1 MSEPELETD
10 LSTSMFIKTYEHT
23 LSPGARPGSIVVP
36 PDALPP
42 SIRVTCYGPRKLE
55 DHPQSTLDLAV
66 QMRGKYPVMW
76 VDIVGMGD
84 ANLFEQVGR
93 DFGIHRLALEDVVTV
108 PQRAKVENYAEHLF
122 VVAQSP
128 RKGKKHTFEQVSFFI
143 GKDFIISWR
152 ESPSTC
158 FETIRHRMQFT
169 GRAMRD
175 LGTDYL
181 LYALLDAMIDAYFPT
196 LERIGEIVDQLDDE
210 LERGPSRTMISRL
223 HGIRHDVRL
232 MRRIVWPMRE
242 AVDELASRYE
252 WLIGKE
258 TSVYLR
264 DCHDHIIQL
273 LDTLENYRDACS
285 DLRDYYASE
294 VNNRMNEIIKVLTII
309 STIFM
314 PLSFVAGLYGMNFD
328 TNSPWNMP
336 ELEWR
341 FGYPTVMLLMLS
353 IAICQLIFFWWK
365 GWFGSIT
372 SPRPKVRFRLGRPN
386 GTRRE

>member
-1 MSEPELETD
+1 MSDPDLESD
-10 LSTSMFIKTYEHT
+10 LSTSMFIKTYGHT

-36 PDALPP
+36 LDALPP
-42 SIRVTCYGPRKLE
+42 TIRVTCYGPEKLE
-55 DHPQSTLDLAV
+55 DHPDCSLELALKL
-66 QMRGKYPVMW
+66 RGKHPVMW

-93 DFGIHRLALEDVVTV
+93 DFGIHRLALEDVVTI
-108 PQRAKVENYAEHLF
+108 PQRSKVENYTDHLF
-122 VVAQSP
+122 VVVQAP
-128 RKGKKHTFEQVSFFI
+128 RRGKKHTFEQVSFFI

-152 ESPSTC
+152 QSPSTC

-169 GRAMRD
+169 GRAMRE

-181 LYALLDAMIDAYFPT
+181 LYAMLDAMIDSYFPT
-196 LERIGEIVDQLDDE
+196 LERIGELVDQIDDE
-210 LERGPSRTMISRL
+210 LERGPSRTMISRI

-242 AVDELASRYE
+242 AVNELATRYE

-264 DCHDHIIQL
+264 DCQDHTIQI
-273 LDTLENYRDACS
+273 LDTLENHRDACS
-285 DLRDYYASE
+285 DLRDFYASE
-294 VNNRMNEIIKVLTII
+294 INNRMNEIIKVLTII

-314 PLSFVAGLYGMNFD
+314 PLGFVAGVYGMNFD
-328 TNSPWNMP
+328 TSSPWNMP

-341 FGYPTVMLLMLS
+341 FGYPTVMLFMLLV
-353 IAICQLIFFWWK
+353 ATCQLLFFWWK
-365 GWFGSIT
+365 GWFGAVT
-372 SPRPKVRFRLGRPN
+372 SPRPRGQMKLLRKKSKGY
-386 GTRRE
+386 

>member
-1 MSEPELETD
+1 MSEPEFESD

-42 SIRVTCYGPRKLE
+42 AIRVTCYGPEKLE
-55 DHPQSTLDLAV
+55 DHPNSTLEQAV
-66 QMRGKYPVMW
+66 KLRGKHPVMW

-93 DFGIHRLALEDVVTV
+93 DFGIHRLALEDVVTI
-108 PQRAKVENYAEHLF
+108 PQRSKVENYTDHLF
-122 VVAQSP
+122 VVAQAP

-152 ESPSTC
+152 TSPSTC

-181 LYALLDAMIDAYFPT
+181 LYAMLDTMIDSYFPT
-196 LERIGEIVDQLDDE
+196 LERISEIVDQLDDE
-210 LERGPSRTMISRL
+210 LERRPSRNMISRL
-223 HGIRHDVRL
+223 HGIRRDVRL

-242 AVDELASRYE
+242 AIYELSSRYE

-258 TSVYLR
+258 ARVYLR
-264 DCHDHIIQL
+264 DCHDHIIQI
-273 LDTLENYRDACS
+273 LDTLENHRDACS

-314 PLSFVAGLYGMNFD
+314 PLSFVAGVYGMNFD
-328 TNSPWNMP
+328 TSSPWNMP
-336 ELEWR
+336 ELGWR
-341 FGYPTVMLLMLS
+341 FGYLIIMMFMLA
-353 IAICQLIFFWWK
+353 IAVCQLFFFWWK
-365 GWFGSIT
+365 GWFGSVT
-372 SPRPKVRFRLGRPN
+372 APRPSDRLRLRRPN
-386 GTRRE
+386 GNGT

>member
-1 MSEPELETD
+1 MSETKLDSD
-10 LSTSMFIKTYEHT
+10 LSTSMFIKTYGHT
-23 LSPGARPGSIVVP
+23 LLPGARPGSIVVP

-42 SIRVTCYGPRKLE
+42 TIRVTCYGPEKLE
-55 DHPQSTLDLAV
+55 DHPNSTLDLAV
-66 QMRGKYPVMW
+66 KLRGKHPVMW
-76 VDIVGMGD
+76 VDIIGMGD

-93 DFGIHRLALEDVVTV
+93 DFGIHRLALEDVVTI
-108 PQRAKVENYAEHLF
+108 PQRAKVENYTDHLF

-128 RKGKKHTFEQVSFFI
+128 RKGRKHSFEQVSFFI

-181 LYALLDAMIDAYFPT
+181 LYAMLDAMIDAYFPT
-196 LERIGEIVDQLDDE
+196 LERVSDMVDQLDDE
-210 LERGPSRTMISRL
+210 LERQPSRNMISRL

-242 AVDELASRYE
+242 AVVELASRYE
-252 WLIGKE
+252 WLVGKE

-264 DCHDHIIQL
+264 DCHDHIIQI
-273 LDTLENYRDACS
+273 LDTLENHRDACS

-314 PLSFVAGLYGMNFD
+314 PLSFVAGVYGMNFD
-328 TNSPWNMP
+328 TDSPLNMP
-336 ELEWR
+336 ELGWR
-341 FGYPTVMLLMLS
+341 FGYPAVMLFMLGV
-353 IAICQLIFFWWK
+353 AVCQLLFFWWK
-365 GWFGSIT
+365 GWFGSVT
-372 SPRPKVRFRLGRPN
+372 SQRPRDRFKL
-386 GTRRE
+386 RRTEGPDH